1 MYLYSK
7 NIYFP
12 NQIKREGFLEIQNGK
27 IMNFSKEIDSED
39 YEDYE
44 EYLIIPGFIDQH
56 IHGWG
61 TGSFTHNRSVEG
73 IKEMKKW
80 LPFTGVTSFLPTSG
94 PEPLE
99 KLKEGINMAEEVMQ
113 NQGADGASVLGV
125 HLEGPFVSTEKAGMM
140 NKDYFLEPSVEK
152 MKELVD
158 AQNLSNT
165 IKLMTVAPELSGAK
179 ELIQYSNQN
188 DIQLNIGH
196 SAATFEEISELKEY
210 GLGGVTHMY
219 SGMRGFH
226 HRELGVAG
234 TALYYDDLYC
244 EFAKQTG
251 WTVLPEAFDLAYR
264 IKGPDKIIM
273 TTDNTALSQVEY
285 EKYHYIRQQQFIPD
299 GDNLIIRNEDGSEEV
314 INRRDYDNVKDIELS
329 YIKSIQNLIRNV
341 TPTIHDVIKMTSEN
355 SAKYLGVYDRKGSIE
370 VGKDADLLV
379 VDNDFNL
386 HATYCMGKKYA

>member
-27 IMNFSKEIDSED
+27 ITNFSKEIDSED

-113 NQGADGASVLGV
+113 NQGTDGASVLGV

-273 TTDNTALSQVEY
+273 TTDNTALSQVES
-285 EKYHYIRQQQFIPD
+285 EKYHYIRQQKFIPD

-314 INRRDYDNVKDIELS
+314 LNRRDYGNVKDIELS
-329 YIKSIQNLIRNV
+329 YIKSIQNLIGNV

>member
-27 IMNFSKEIDSED
+27 IMNFSKEIDSEE

-196 SAATFEEISELKEY
+196 SAATFEEISELKEF

-273 TTDNTALSQVEY
+273 TTDNTALSQVES
-285 EKYHYIRQQQFIPD
+285 EKYHYIRQQKFIPD